1 MPPCTIH
8 IFAVRRRALMYNHLA
23 GGSPIGP
30 QWAVR
35 EAANGR
41 EALDRLQQGK
51 PDVILLEG
59 HVMSGHDFEGGAG
72 ETGLDE
78 AFGHRLGGGLF
89 NRHYPARTPVGSC
102 SYSCGQT
109 FRRESAGSSRE
120 CRGKRRQ
127 SSCPRRIMLLM
138 KIPLG
143 GTLTPHSRPR
153 GIDHRHPSLT
163 DRLASAF
170 LKVISRYRRP

>member
-1 MPPCTIH
+1 
-8 IFAVRRRALMYNHLA
+8 MYNHLA

-89 NRHYPARTPVGSC
+89 NRHYPARTPVGKRSGV
-102 SYSCGQT
+102 SP
-109 FRRESAGSSRE
+109 RVHRASAGAS
-120 CRGKRRQ
+120 G
-127 SSCPRRIMLLM
+127 
-138 KIPLG
+138 
-143 GTLTPHSRPR
+143 
-153 GIDHRHPSLT
+153 
-163 DRLASAF
+163 DRAHARAELCCS
-170 LKVISRYRRP
+170 